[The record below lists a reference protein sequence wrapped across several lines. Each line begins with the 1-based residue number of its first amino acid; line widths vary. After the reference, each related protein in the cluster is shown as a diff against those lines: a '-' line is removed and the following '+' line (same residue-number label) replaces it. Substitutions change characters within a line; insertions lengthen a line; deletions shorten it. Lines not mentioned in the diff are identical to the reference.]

1 MLQKERKERMTLMP
15 DDDFEDDIFEV
26 EENIQGIVNAASANM
41 CYLCRYFFSI
51 KAMQQKCT
59 KLTKIYSKKY
69 Y

>member
-26 EENIQGIVNAASANM
+26 EENIQGIVNATSANM
-41 CYLCRYFFSI
+41 YYLCRYFFSI
-51 KAMQQKCT
+51 KAMQQECT
-59 KLTKIYSKKY
+59 KLTKINSKKY